1 MRTDILTQAQL
12 IKESMD
18 TAAKFLTDPQAV
30 KAPYIYPTWK
40 AGMAVQAGD
49 RLYYTETGR
58 LYKVNPNMGHTTQED
73 WTPDKTPAMW
83 AIINIEHA
91 GTQEDA
97 ITAARGMEYTYGLY
111 YLDPE
116 DNKIYK
122 CERSGE
128 TEGTTIVLQYLPH
141 ELISIYFTL
150 VG

>member
-18 TAAKFLTDPQAV
+18 IAAKFLTDPQAV
-30 KAPYIYPTWK
+30 KAPHIYPIWK
-40 AGMAVQAGD
+40 AGITVKAGD

-58 LYKVNPNMGHTTQED
+58 LYKVNENMGHTTQED

-83 AIINIEHA
+83 AVIDVEHA
-91 GTQEDA
+91 GTQNDP

-128 TEGTTIVLQYLPH
+128 TEGTTIILQYLPH